1 MLAVRAALPNLLEQM
16 HKWRKEHG
24 DIFTLRLGNKLMVVI
39 SSYKVNYK
47 VFTTVIISS
56 YEVFTKVIISSYKVN
71 YKVFTMII
79 TCYKVNYK
87 VFTIVI
93 IRSHKINYNVF
104 SMVNIRA
111 RAG

>member
-1 MLAVRAALPNLLEQM
+1 MLAVRSALPNLLEQM
-16 HKWRKEHG
+16 HEWRKQHG
-24 DIFTLRLGNKLMVVI
+24 DIFTLRLGSKLMVVI
-39 SSYKVNYK
+39 SSYKVKYM
-47 VFTTVIISS
+47 VFIMII
-56 YEVFTKVIISSYKVN
+56 TCYKVN

-93 IRSHKINYNVF
+93 IRSHKVNYNVF
-104 SMVNIRA
+104 TMVIIRA